1 MMKKL
6 SYVTKKDITFINNCP
21 CGFLMIINVS
31 LTCKLKNYC
40 RSNIFNSIGCFLVK
54 KKLIN

>member
-31 LTCKLKNYC
+31 LTCKLKKYC
-40 RSNIFNSIGCFLVK
+40 RSNIFNSTGCFLLK
-54 KKLIN
+54 KNTH